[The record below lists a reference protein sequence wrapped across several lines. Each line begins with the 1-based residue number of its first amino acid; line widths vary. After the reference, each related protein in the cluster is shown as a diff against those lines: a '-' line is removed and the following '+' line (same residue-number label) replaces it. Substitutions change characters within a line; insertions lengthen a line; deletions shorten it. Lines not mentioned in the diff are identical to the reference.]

1 MCDPL
6 EEILRREGCSERVI
20 AHSRAVCTLALT
32 FSGSGIVDRQLVREG
47 AMLHD
52 IGRSRSHTVAH
63 AQEGAA
69 ILRGL
74 GMREDVVRVVERHIG
89 AGLTAD
95 ECSLLGLLPRTCV
108 PQSLEE
114 QIVANAD
121 NLVHGQTEGSVVRLL
136 QQGFRLKRRLRQRY
150 YRLWIRME
158 AFRE

>member
-1 MCDPL
+1 
-6 EEILRREGCSERVI
+6 
-20 AHSRAVCTLALT
+20 
-32 FSGSGIVDRQLVREG
+32 
-47 AMLHD
+47 MLHD

-89 AGLTAD
+89 AGLTAN

-136 QQGFRLKRRLRQRY
+136 QQGFRLKRRLRKRY